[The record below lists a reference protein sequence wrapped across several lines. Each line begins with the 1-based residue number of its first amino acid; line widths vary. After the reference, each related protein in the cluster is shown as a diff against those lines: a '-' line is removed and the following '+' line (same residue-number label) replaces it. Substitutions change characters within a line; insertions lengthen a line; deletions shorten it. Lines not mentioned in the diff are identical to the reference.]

1 MSRLHP
7 PVGPGDHVAGDV
19 NAKVTLVEYGDYECP
34 YCGRAHRVV
43 QEALRL
49 AGPDVRF
56 VFRHFPLA
64 EAHPHALVAAEAAEA
79 AGAQG
84 QFWVMHDMLFE
95 NQDALAP
102 EDLLAYAQ
110 AAGLDEVRFTR
121 DLASHAYLARVQADF
136 SSGVRSGVNGTPSF
150 FVQGERLDAGWD
162 LDTLVT
168 ALQEAPRESAEP
180 RRRTG

>member
-1 MSRLHP
+1 MSRLRP
-7 PVGPGDHVAGDV
+7 PVGPEDHVAGDV

-49 AGPDVRF
+49 AGLDVRF

-64 EAHPHALVAAEAAEA
+64 EMHPYALGAAEAAEA

-84 QFWVMHDMLFE
+84 QFWVMHDLLLE
-95 NQDALAP
+95 HQSALAP
-102 EDLLAYAQ
+102 EDLLGYAL
-110 AAGLDEVRFTR
+110 AAGLDGPRSTQ
-121 DLASHAYLARVQADF
+121 DLASHAHLSRVQADF
-136 SSGVRSGVNGTPSF
+136 GSGVRSGVNGTPTF
-150 FVQGERLDAGWD
+150 FLQGERLDAGWD

-168 ALQEAPRESAEP
+168 ALREASRESAKP
-180 RRRTG
+180 HRRAG